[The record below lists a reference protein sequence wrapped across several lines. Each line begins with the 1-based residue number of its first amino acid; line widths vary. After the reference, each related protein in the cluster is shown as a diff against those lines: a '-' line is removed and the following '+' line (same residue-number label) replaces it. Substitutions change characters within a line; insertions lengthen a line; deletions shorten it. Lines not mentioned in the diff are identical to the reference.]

1 MPTLFL
7 HFFLFLF
14 TTTVTNLIPAVHSN
28 CIEAEKQSLLHFK
41 KSLEFNSS
49 KSTKLI
55 TWNSSTDRC
64 SWLGVTCSTNGRV
77 VGLDLSREFVSS
89 SIDNSSSLFQLQHIQ
104 SLNLAYNNFYGSSIP
119 SAIGKLAN
127 LRYLNLRAAN
137 FSGQIPIEVACL
149 KRLKVLDVSD
159 NDISKDGGLKFEK
172 PQTPIEVA
180 CLKRVKVIDLSD
192 NDISEDGR
200 LKFEE
205 LNLGTLIQNPTE
217 LTELNLDGLD
227 LSAEESDWYQ
237 TISSSIWTLEIR
249 DAQESLGAQNAEIQ
263 GRNAEMQDRLL
274 RHQLRLASLR
284 PETDLNS
291 PNNLRFGSLPISEG
305 LLSSEPLPIAGVGAL
320 STMSE
325 GAPTGLRAAIRSIM
339 SKPRSRSWSWK
350 NLIARFR
357 VSELSYWPVYLIV
370 QVYFYC

>member
-14 TTTVTNLIPAVHSN
+14 TNLIPAVHSN
-28 CIEAEKQSLLHFK
+28 CIEAEKQSLLRFK

-64 SWLGVTCSTNGRV
+64 SWLGVTCSTNGCV

-127 LRYLNLRAAN
+127 LR
-137 FSGQIPIEVACL
+137 
-149 KRLKVLDVSD
+149 LKVLDVSD
-159 NDISKDGGLKFEK
+159 NDISEDGGLKFEK

-192 NDISEDGR
+192 NDISEDG
-200 LKFEE
+200 EE
-205 LNLGTLIQNPTE
+205 PNLGTLIQNPTE
-217 LTELNLDGLD
+217 ITELNLDGLD

-237 TISSSIWTLEIR
+237 TISSSLRELRVFIWTLVLI
-249 DAQESLGAQNAEIQ
+249 L
-263 GRNAEMQDRLL
+263 
-274 RHQLRLASLR
+274 
-284 PETDLNS
+284 
-291 PNNLRFGSLPISEG
+291 
-305 LLSSEPLPIAGVGAL
+305 VC
-320 STMSE
+320 
-325 GAPTGLRAAIRSIM
+325 LRA
-339 SKPRSRSWSWK
+339 
-350 NLIARFR
+350 LILCF
-357 VSELSYWPVYLIV
+357 V
-370 QVYFYC
+370 QK

>member
-28 CIEAEKQSLLHFK
+28 CIEAEKQSLLRFK
-41 KSLEFNSS
+41 NSLEFNSS

-55 TWNSSTDRC
+55 TWNSSTDCC

-119 SAIGKLAN
+119 SAIGKLVN
-127 LRYLNLRAAN
+127 LRYLDLSAAN
-137 FSGQIPIEVACL
+137 FSGPIPIEVACL
-149 KRLKVLDVSD
+149 KRMKVLDVSD
-159 NDISKDGGLKFEK
+159 NDISEYGGLKFEK

-180 CLKRVKVIDLSD
+180 CLKRLKVVDLSD

-200 LKFEE
+200 LKFEKP
-205 LNLGTLIQNPTE
+205 NLGTLIQNPTE

-227 LSAEESDWYQ
+227 LSAEEYDWYQ
-237 TISSSIWTLEIR
+237 TLSSSLRKLKVFIILI
-249 DAQESLGAQNAEIQ
+249 LVCL
-263 GRNAEMQDRLL
+263 RLIL
-274 RHQLRLASLR
+274 CRHQQK
-284 PETDLNS
+284 D
-291 PNNLRFGSLPISEG
+291 
-305 LLSSEPLPIAGVGAL
+305 
-320 STMSE
+320 
-325 GAPTGLRAAIRSIM
+325 
-339 SKPRSRSWSWK
+339 
-350 NLIARFR
+350 
-357 VSELSYWPVYLIV
+357 
-370 QVYFYC
+370 